1 MFSFCNLLQCP
12 PEAGAGLGSINA
24 GGALRNLHERYH
36 SSYFGGL
43 SRSMRDLGSQSE
55 ASMLKEIYRSDPERV
70 IKIFESQPLLH
81 SNPSALSEYVKA
93 LVKVDRLD
101 DSTLLKTLQRGT
113 YILKM
118 PYVAV
123 FNRLF

>member
-1 MFSFCNLLQCP
+1 
-12 PEAGAGLGSINA
+12 
-24 GGALRNLHERYH
+24 
-36 SSYFGGL
+36 
-43 SRSMRDLGSQSE
+43 MRDLGSQSE
-55 ASMLKEIYRSDPERV
+55 ASMIKEIYRSDPERV

-113 YILKM
+113 FCTNSV
-118 PYVAV
+118 YVIISCTLV
-123 FNRLF
+123 VNS